1 MRTKIQNIDDLKAE
15 IERLGRVRIDME
27 AELKMEANIIRAKI
41 KAPFQLFSKLHDFLG
56 FGKDKSQSKEY
67 GDWVSSIFQVGL
79 PVLITKF
86 LFPKS
91 GLIVKSIIEFI
102 SQNTAK
108 SMNKDFISN
117 ILDKLSNWI
126 KSSGRKSKTETELA
140 DYGIPPDS
148 ETY

>member
-1 MRTKIQNIDDLKAE
+1 MRTKIQNTDDLQAE
-15 IERLGRVRIDME
+15 IERLDRVRIEME
-27 AELKMEANIIRAKI
+27 AGLKIEAEIIIAKI
-41 KAPFQLFSKLHDFLG
+41 KAPFQLLSKLHDFLG
-56 FGKDKSQSKEY
+56 FGKDKSQSKEG
-67 GDWVSSIFQVGL
+67 GDWVSSIFQIGL
-79 PVLITKF
+79 PVLLTKF

-91 GLIVKSIIEFI
+91 GLIVKSIIELI

-108 SMNKDFISN
+108 SMNKDFMSN

-126 KSSGRKSKTETELA
+126 KSRSSKNKRENEMA